1 MGMGF
6 GLMETLFPFF
16 FITIFLI
23 VVGTFIFMAVSGAS
37 QWRRNNQSPVLTV
50 EARVVVKRADVSHRH
65 GGGSMNHM
73 HHSTTWYYAT
83 FEVESGDRM
92 ELNVTGQEYGLL
104 AEGDRGR
111 LTFQGTRYL
120 GFERDTASGGADFH

>member
-23 VVGTFIFMAVSGAS
+23 IVGTFIFMAVSGAS
-37 QWRRNNQSPVLTV
+37 QWHRNNQSPVLTV
-50 EARVVVKRADVSHRH
+50 EARVVVKRTDVSRH
-65 GGGSMNHM
+65 HSGDSMNHM

-92 ELNVTGQEYGLL
+92 ELSVTGQEYGLL
-104 AEGDRGR
+104 AEGDQGK

-120 GFERDTASGGADFH
+120 GFERYTEPGPASFH